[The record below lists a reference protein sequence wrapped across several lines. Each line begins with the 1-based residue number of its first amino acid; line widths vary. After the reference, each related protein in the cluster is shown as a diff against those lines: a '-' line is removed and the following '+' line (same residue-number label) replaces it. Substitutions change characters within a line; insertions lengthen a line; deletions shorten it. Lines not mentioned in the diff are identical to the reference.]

1 LFLRIVEPASAS
13 SRRAEARR
21 RCPPGC
27 STSPLRPGI
36 CRRAFGIHFPLYLRA
51 TVGSATLWPSGLQQ
65 YLCRC
70 RSLRRLA
77 AAKSSG
83 DGVQPQEPAAGDRLN
98 TKFQLLE
105 SFRLGAQRGQEGA
118 VHFCAE
124 PGAALLRCCSSSN
137 PDGISNDM
145 ANCSLFCQPVT
156 TSPWP
161 FILACCPATTD
172 LGPGPK
178 LQVGVGRLAAPR

>member
-1 LFLRIVEPASAS
+1 MRSSRRSAGSAHRACAINRPVILSLRALFLRIVEPASAS

-36 CRRAFGIHFPLYLRA
+36 CPRAFGIHFPLYLRA
-51 TVGSATLWPSGLQQ
+51 TISSATLWPSGLQQ

-70 RSLRRLA
+70 RSLRRPV

-83 DGVQPQEPAAGDRLN
+83 DGGQLQEPAAGDRLN

-105 SFRLGAQRGQEGA
+105 SFRLGTQCGEEGA

-124 PGAALLRCCSSSN
+124 PAAAVLRWK
-137 PDGISNDM
+137 PIGRPAPTDGPS
-145 ANCSLFCQPVT
+145 
-156 TSPWP
+156 
-161 FILACCPATTD
+161 
-172 LGPGPK
+172 
-178 LQVGVGRLAAPR
+178 RLRSAFYRQAASFFRS

>member
-1 LFLRIVEPASAS
+1 MRRLMRSSPRSAGSASDRCLKQHRACAINRPVIFPLRALFLRIVEPASAS

-36 CRRAFGIHFPLYLRA
+36 CPRAFGIHFPLYLRA
-51 TVGSATLWPSGLQQ
+51 TISSATLWPSGLQQ
-65 YLCRC
+65 YLC

-83 DGVQPQEPAAGDRLN
+83 DGGQPQEPAAGDRLN

-105 SFRLGAQRGQEGA
+105 SFRLGRNAGKKVPFIFALSLAQP
-118 VHFCAE
+118 CC
-124 PGAALLRCCSSSN
+124 GAA
-137 PDGISNDM
+137 P
-145 ANCSLFCQPVT
+145 
-156 TSPWP
+156 
-161 FILACCPATTD
+161 PAART
-172 LGPGPK
+172 
-178 LQVGVGRLAAPR
+178 A